1 MPVGFIVAGSAAV
14 PLEQGFVIFVHS
26 AGDSSPTHHEGHS
39 GILNVQQL
47 MLDGTPGLM
56 PV

>member
-26 AGDSSPTHHEGHS
+26 AGDSSPTLHEGHS